1 MAISIVKYCI
11 SKYTYLFKGST
22 DNFLIFLCFL
32 CALSSL
38 NGLGISAGSKYPFP
52 PPSLIVTLL
61 YLFISL
67 IICMF
72 VLCLLVCL
80 CLNAVSQL

>member
-1 MAISIVKYCI
+1 MAISIVKYLYHNIPIC
-11 SKYTYLFKGST
+11 LKGSA

-72 VLCLLVCL
+72 VLCLLVCF